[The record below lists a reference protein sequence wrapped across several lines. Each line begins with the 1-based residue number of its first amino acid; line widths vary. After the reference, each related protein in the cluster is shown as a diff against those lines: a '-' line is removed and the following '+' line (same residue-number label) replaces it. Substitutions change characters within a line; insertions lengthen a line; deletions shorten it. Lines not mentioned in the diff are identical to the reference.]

1 MSSDPD
7 RHQLITRREAILRVS
22 AMLGGVALVGQG
34 AMLAGCAGQPAAA
47 TGTSSLNSLF
57 RQTDIDLLDEI
68 ADTILPETST
78 PGAKAAGVG
87 PFIALMVADTYYEND
102 QQVFFNGL
110 QALQNLSL
118 RMYGATFMVVARAQR
133 FRLLEELDTQQYLYM
148 ETRAEGMPVHYFR
161 MMKELALLGY
171 FTSEVGCKQ
180 ALRYAETPGRF
191 EPCVPYTPG
200 ERSWADHA

>member
-118 RMYGATFMVVARAQR
+118 RMYGATFMVIARAQR

-161 MMKELALLGY
+161 MLKELALLGY

>member
-47 TGTSSLNSLF
+47 TGKSSLNSLF

-102 QQVFFNGL
+102 QQVFFDGL

-118 RMYGATFMVVARAQR
+118 RMYGATFMVVAKAQR

-161 MMKELALLGY
+161 MLKELTLLGY

>member
-1 MSSDPD
+1 MPSDPD

-34 AMLAGCAGQPAAA
+34 AMLAGCAGQPAATA
-47 TGTSSLNSLF
+47 GTSSSSSLF
-57 RQTDIDLLDEI
+57 RQSEIDLLDEI

-87 PFIALMVADTYYEND
+87 PFMALMVADTYDEND
-102 QQVFFNGL
+102 QRVFFDGL
-110 QALQNLSL
+110 QALQNRSL
-118 RMYGATFMVVARAQR
+118 RLYGATFMVVAKAQR
-133 FRLLEELDTQQYLYM
+133 FSLLEELDTQQYLYM

-161 MMKELALLGY
+161 MLKELTLLGY